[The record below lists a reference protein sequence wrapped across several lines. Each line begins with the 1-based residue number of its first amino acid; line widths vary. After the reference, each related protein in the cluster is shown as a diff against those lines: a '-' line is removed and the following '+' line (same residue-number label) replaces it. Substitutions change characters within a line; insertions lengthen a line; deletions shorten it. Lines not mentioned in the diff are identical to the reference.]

1 MTGKIKGSGDAAQGG
16 DVLKKVLSFLKSG
29 MFKACALI
37 GFLIALAYAPTV
49 YYQHKLDSVSIEG
62 LAQDLT
68 ENSDAYYKNLSY
80 KVSIRADHCKIEIYE
95 KYRDECAG
103 FRYLGKLRRVDLSEI
118 VSISEPV
125 SLGNSYAIMRFH
137 KDIAQAYWDFDD
149 YNYNALNKKYSP
161 TELDGPGNYG
171 IINGLDLN
179 LRAEIEQQFLNER
192 GVYSGVYLRECHG
205 IDRSVGSSSV
215 DLPTPGAGADE
226 LLETV
231 NLLRAKC
238 QPAHDQ

>member
-1 MTGKIKGSGDAAQGG
+1 MQWHGLPVTGKVKGSGDGAQGG

-49 YYQHKLDSVSIEG
+49 YYQYKLDSVSIEG

-95 KYRDECAG
+95 KYRDECFG
-103 FRYLGKLRRVDLSEI
+103 TQRLGELKRVDMSEI

-125 SLGNSYAIMRFH
+125 GLGNSFAYMRYR
-137 KDIAQAYWDFDD
+137 KDVEQAYLDFLD
-149 YNYNALNKKYSP
+149 YNNKSLNKKFSHA
-161 TELDGPGNYG
+161 E
-171 IINGLDLN
+171 
-179 LRAEIEQQFLNER
+179 LRA
-192 GVYSGVYLRECHG
+192 C
-205 IDRSVGSSSV
+205 
-215 DLPTPGAGADE
+215 
-226 LLETV
+226 
-231 NLLRAKC
+231 
-238 QPAHDQ
+238 

>member
-1 MTGKIKGSGDAAQGG
+1 MTGKVKGSGDGAQGG

-49 YYQHKLDSVSIEG
+49 YYQYKLDSVSIEG

-95 KYRDECAG
+95 KYRDECFG
-103 FRYLGKLRRVDLSEI
+103 TQRLGELKRVDMSEI

-125 SLGNSYAIMRFH
+125 GLGNSFAYMRYR
-137 KDIAQAYWDFDD
+137 KDVEQAYLDFLD
-149 YNYNALNKKYSP
+149 YNNKSLNKKFSHA
-161 TELDGPGNYG
+161 E
-171 IINGLDLN
+171 
-179 LRAEIEQQFLNER
+179 LRA
-192 GVYSGVYLRECHG
+192 C
-205 IDRSVGSSSV
+205 
-215 DLPTPGAGADE
+215 
-226 LLETV
+226 
-231 NLLRAKC
+231 
-238 QPAHDQ
+238 